1 MNRTTEGVNLAIRV
15 NLTRKGMSQK
25 QLAEEAGMSLCY
37 LNKRVNGHRSWSIDD
52 LDAIASAMGIGK
64 ALDLLRLADSDSA
77 SQALAA

>member
-1 MNRTTEGVNLAIRV
+1 MNQTAKGVNLAIRV

-25 QLAEEAGMSLCY
+25 QLAEETGMSLCY

-64 ALDLLRLADSDSA
+64 ALDLLKLADSDTA
-77 SQALAA
+77 SRALAA